1 MDRRNLSRPRFGLA
15 LFLALVIPVLSACG
29 TTSTSPSS
37 AASAPPAASQPAT
50 STEPSASSAA
60 SGGTFI
66 GAWVGPCCNG
76 NDWITP
82 MDPGGDAHWFDKIYS
97 RLTTF
102 EVLDPV
108 KQAADF
114 DANSGVYGK
123 LTGDLAESWEISSD
137 QKTWTFHL
145 RPGVTWHD
153 GEPFTAKDVKFTIE
167 LCYNEKNT
175 MRPCAYVAAVDGV
188 VGVPEYKAGT
198 ATEVTGVKV
207 VDDNTISFTFVNPNS
222 LFPTSISEL
231 FILPE
236 HTVGKIPVESMKEDE
251 YWKTSQIGTGPF
263 KWSKYTAGQSTE
275 LTAFDN
281 YWRGKPK
288 LDKII
293 RRHFPDPAAA
303 LLAFDA
309 GEIHMTYITAD
320 EVERERANTNAT
332 VLPGNSGVDNAVGA
346 NGGKHK
352 EFAIPEVR
360 QALLMAIDRQ
370 SIVDQIYGGAAN
382 IVPCLYGLPNLTGS
396 VTPTP
401 YDPAGAKALV
411 EKAGVDL
418 AKMGELTFDTYYADP
433 LSANVM
439 TAIADNW
446 KTNLGLTVK
455 PQPMENVA
463 WQKYYYKDGDSDI
476 SFWGAANGPTG
487 DRGYNYF
494 HSSAKYP
501 TGSNGTA
508 AGSYSNPEVDKLL
521 EDARVEFD
529 QAKQD
534 AIYQQ
539 VCQITKDTLP
549 NLYLWQSVRFHV
561 VSKKAQNVIVI
572 PAAGGGSY
580 YDAAELWTV
589 TE

>member
-1 MDRRNLSRPRFGLA
+1 MLSARFPRRTVA
-15 LFLALVIPVLSACG
+15 LLMTAALIVGACG
-29 TTSTSPSS
+29 TSAPSAAPS
-37 AASAPPAASQPAT
+37 GAASAPASAPAAGS
-50 STEPSASSAA
+50 PSAPAA
-60 SGGTFI
+60 AEGGTFI
-66 GAWVGPCCNG
+66 AAWVGPCCNG

-82 MDPGGDAHWFDKIYS
+82 MDPGGDAHWFNKIYS

-102 EVLDPV
+102 QVLDAA
-108 KQAADF
+108 KQAAEF
-114 DANSGVYGK
+114 DANSGVYGE
-123 LTGDLAESWEISSD
+123 LTGDLAESWEISAD

-153 GEPFTAKDVKFTIE
+153 GEPFTANDVKFTIE
-167 LCYNEKNT
+167 LCYNEANT

-188 VGVPEYKAGT
+188 EGVNEYKEGA
-198 ATEVTGVKV
+198 ATEITGVKV
-207 VDDNTISFTFVNPNS
+207 VDDNTITFTFINPNS

-236 HTVGKIPVESMKEDE
+236 HTVGEIPPEGMKEAE

-263 KWSKYTAGQSTE
+263 KWTAYTPGQSTE

-320 EVERERANTNAT
+320 EVERERANPNAV
-332 VLPGNSGVDNAVGA
+332 VLPGNSGVDNGIQA
-346 NGGKHK
+346 NPGKHP

-382 IVPCLYGLPNLTGS
+382 IVPCLYGLPNLTGN
-396 VTPTP
+396 VQPTA
-401 YDPAGAKALV
+401 YDPEGAKALV
-411 EKAGVDL
+411 EGAGVDL
-418 AKMGELTFDTYYADP
+418 AAMGELQFDTYYADP

-455 PQPMENVA
+455 PLPLENVA
-463 WQKYYYKDGDSDI
+463 WQKLYYEDGDSDV

-494 HSSAKYP
+494 HSSAKWP

-508 AGSYSNPEVDKLL
+508 AHSYSNPEVDKLL

-529 QAKQD
+529 KAAQD

-539 VCQITKDTLP
+539 VCEITKNDLP
-549 NLYLWQSVRFHV
+549 NIYLWQSVRFHV
-561 VSKKAQNVIVI
+561 VSTKAQNVIVI